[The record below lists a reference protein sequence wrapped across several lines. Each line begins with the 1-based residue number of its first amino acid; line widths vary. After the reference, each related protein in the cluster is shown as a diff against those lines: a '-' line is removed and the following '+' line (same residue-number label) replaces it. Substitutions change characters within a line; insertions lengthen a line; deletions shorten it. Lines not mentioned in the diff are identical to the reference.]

1 MRQLFVY
8 LCVAGI
14 LLTKACAEEER
25 NPSIIDG
32 VYMRMTRTEVK
43 VELAKLKFKITRES
57 KDEIVTVGFV
67 PIFDSVQEVSLFFVE
82 EQLAACASAP
92 AQKEEKQ
99 KKPNQIPEPT
109 TASGRGS
116 S

>member
-1 MRQLFVY
+1 MRRLFVY
-8 LCVAGI
+8 FCFAGI
-14 LLTKACAEEER
+14 LFTVASAEEER

-43 VELAKLKFKITRES
+43 AELAKLKFKITRES

-67 PIFDSVQEVSLFFVE
+67 PIFGSVQEVSLFFVE
-82 EQLAACASAP
+82 EQLAACASSP

-99 KKPNQIPEPT
+99 KKPNQMPKPT
-109 TASGRGS
+109 AASGRGS